1 MVCHSLLQ
9 IRGFLKFLCST
20 TSGIFQ
26 SHCSCSPCKIVENT
40 DIIEVSCLQLSQVS
54 SPHILMS
61 LIVNYAKNNF
71 PLLRSKIRE
80 LNPVHRATLEAL
92 LRHLLRISSH
102 SDKNAMTVEVLAS
115 RFRFVLRGD
124 EVLQDGVE
132 VKVRCIDFLQN
143 FQLISSKVLVLVDLI
158 RNAHSLFDEQYSLS
172 TPSPSHYVA
181 ETASTFTYDS
191 LFWSPQPAE
200 AQAMATT
207 QHGRGLAGDI
217 YASTRSSLSSLPFDT
232 AMESHLT
239 PPPIA
244 LLSPLLGLPSS
255 RTLMEEAEVTAQ
267 ERAIPG
273 VRDTEAM
280 GRVTNSTPAEAVS
293 APPTSVAEWRLL
305 VPQSQLVSPHS
316 EVMTIPQSPSESVL
330 SGTSDFP
337 LSSATSLQTRIG
349 PFSP

>member
-1 MVCHSLLQ
+1 
-9 IRGFLKFLCST
+9 
-20 TSGIFQ
+20 
-26 SHCSCSPCKIVENT
+26 
-40 DIIEVSCLQLSQVS
+40 
-54 SPHILMS
+54 MS
-61 LIVNYAKNNF
+61 LIVNYAQNNF

-181 ETASTFTYDS
+181 ETASTFTYSS

-200 AQAMATT
+200 AQAMGSTT
-207 QHGRGLAGDI
+207 QHGLGLAGDI
-217 YASTRSSLSSLPFDT
+217 YTSTRSSLSSLPFDA
-232 AMESHLT
+232 AMESRLT
-239 PPPIA
+239 PPIA
-244 LLSPLLGLPSS
+244 LLRPLLGLPSS
-255 RTLMEEAEVTAQ
+255 RTLMEGAEVIAQ
-267 ERAIPG
+267 ERTIPG

-280 GRVTNSTPAEAVS
+280 GTVTNSTPAEAVS

-305 VPQSQLVSPHS
+305 VPQSQLVLPHS

-337 LSSATSLQTRIG
+337 LSSATSLQTRMG